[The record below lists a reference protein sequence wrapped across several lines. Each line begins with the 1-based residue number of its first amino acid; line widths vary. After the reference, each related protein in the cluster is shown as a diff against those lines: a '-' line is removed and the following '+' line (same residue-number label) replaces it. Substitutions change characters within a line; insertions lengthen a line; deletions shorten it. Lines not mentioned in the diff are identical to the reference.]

1 MDKVGLIFT
10 TFNDKELLEKYLDSL
25 WTTEYPFDLV
35 VVDCNSTDG
44 SKNFFRSWNLDT
56 VLKMGPMQSCTVLE
70 HDEYIS
76 LPQAL
81 NQGISECLLPPPAPV
96 FKLNSGRKPID
107 YIGWW
112 HSDMKVTDPKWL
124 GNLVEYL
131 KTHPDVGRVASSNLR
146 DGVKEER
153 AGNELPCLWTRKLL
167 EDLKATD
174 GYYFDECYFEL
185 TYEDWDFL
193 RRSINLGYKCMI
205 TPTSVVW
212 HDGMGTRSKRDHGD
226 AHRRNAA
233 YYFKKWGTYD
243 PPV

>member
-1 MDKVGLIFT
+1 MDKVGLILT

-35 VVDCNSTDG
+35 VVDCNSSDG
-44 SKNFFRSWNLDT
+44 G
-56 VLKMGPMQSCTVLE
+56 LKKFEFDILPTPIGYMRILQHNTYL
-70 HDEYIS
+70 S

-81 NQGISECLLPPPAPV
+81 NKGISGCLEE
-96 FKLNSGRKPID
+96 SRTQ

-131 KTHPDVGRVASSNLR
+131 KAHPDCGRVASSNLR
-146 DGVKEER
+146 DGIKEER
-153 AGNELPCLWTRKLL
+153 PGNELPCLWTRKLL
-167 EDLKATD
+167 EDLKAKD
-174 GYYFDECYFEL
+174 GYYFDEGYFEL

-193 RRSINLGYKCMI
+193 RRSIEYGYKCMI
-205 TPTSVVW
+205 TPTSAVW